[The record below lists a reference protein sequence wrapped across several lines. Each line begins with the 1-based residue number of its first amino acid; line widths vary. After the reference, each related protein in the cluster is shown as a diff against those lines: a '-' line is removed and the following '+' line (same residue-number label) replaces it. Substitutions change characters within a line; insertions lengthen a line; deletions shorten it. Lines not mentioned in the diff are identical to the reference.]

1 MRRETASSHTVNNGY
16 VTEPPLPSELAKAIS
31 TPTTEEIVSGP
42 RHGIPRFADTA
53 LSVSPDVPLP
63 EHSPR
68 AKPRSVSDT
77 AKESHRSSNNDLG
90 QEHGPSYSPV
100 VHRPD
105 SQDGSPRSGT
115 SETSNDA
122 KQHRAASRYM
132 AADSMTQ
139 SHASPTE
146 SANTAK
152 YEPNE
157 DAGDAEPPMVTVTAQ
172 PEEEASFDEYAEG
185 EPSNVPNDIG
195 SESNVAYKDT
205 PSSKS
210 GNAES
215 YEEDGVAGSSITG
228 GGIGG
233 GLAVSGRNVSVY
245 SMHQEEGKEAAVL
258 KLAEGRSLSAHQVNS
273 MATAVAVAS
282 PLRTQKANQ
291 PSTPSPATML
301 PSVRADRVL
310 MGLASEDA
318 AAEAAAAAAAA
329 QAVIRQQEKT
339 ARKAARKATREL
351 EAQRLAAYDAI
362 ERSSPFQHVAAAL
375 MSGQEQQGTNDHT
388 IDDSTGNNSNSSS
401 SAGLGNGNTPELST
415 NSSSG
420 GAIPHI
426 NTTPPN
432 AMRQKPEEIMVCLP
446 CLLMDAPLVGR
457 LLQRCALAV
466 TTHGRVL
473 ILQRSHAS
481 NTLLSNQEK
490 PGITSTSPQLGDK
503 GVNNDPLSGA
513 TTPTPTTT
521 TTDNSQ
527 GDKPQHRTNHHYRA
541 AVAKAANPRAVFA
554 AQVGA
559 AAGYRPEA
567 PSERAED
574 LAENAQVN

>member
-1 MRRETASSHTVNNGY
+1 VRRETASSHTVNNGY

-100 VHRPD
+100 VHRLD

-132 AADSMTQ
+132 
-139 SHASPTE
+139 
-146 SANTAK
+146 
-152 YEPNE
+152 
-157 DAGDAEPPMVTVTAQ
+157 VTAQ